1 MGRIEHYNDP
11 NAPRA
16 NSLVPAASA
25 VIFDDDGRIL
35 LHRRADNGLWS
46 LPGGA
51 MEIGETIGQ
60 CIVREVQEETGLVV
74 DVLALVGVYSD
85 PNHVIE
91 YTDGEVRQQFSICF
105 KGRPIGGALVV
116 SSESTE
122 LRWVDPTTLGQL
134 DIQASISL
142 RIDDA
147 LAAHPRA
154 AGIERLGRSPLVT
167 GPIATLP
174 TWKTAGVPCSEQA
187 SLLSASRAS

>member
-60 CIVREVQEETGLVV
+60 CSVREVQEESGLVV
-74 DVLALVGVYSD
+74 EVLALVGIYSD
-85 PNHVIE
+85 PNHLIE
-91 YTDGEVRQQFSICF
+91 YSDGEVRQQFSICF
-105 KGRPIGGALVV
+105 KGRPIGGTLVV
-116 SSESTE
+116 RSESTE

-134 DIQASISL
+134 AIQASISL

-147 LAAHPRA
+147 LAARPGAR
-154 AGIERLGRSPLVT
+154 
-167 GPIATLP
+167 
-174 TWKTAGVPCSEQA
+174 WD
-187 SLLSASRAS
+187 